1 MMRAGDIMTRNV
13 ITVSPDTDVAEIA
26 RIMLEKRVS
35 GLPVVENG
43 APVGIISESDLLR
56 RPETGTEWHAP
67 SWLELFLTRSSLAA
81 DYVRTHAR
89 TARDVMTKELITASE
104 DTPISEIAE
113 LLEQHRIKRVP
124 VLGQDGRLIG
134 IISRVNLLQGLAS
147 ACRKPSAP
155 TDDER
160 IRDALLAELGH
171 ESWAAIDPDNVIVE
185 DGVVHLWGV
194 VRSPEVRRAMVV
206 AARNIQGVKD
216 VLDFMDRN
224 REDHDILY
232 RPNWP
237 RTAPP

>member
-1 MMRAGDIMTRNV
+1 MMTAGDIMTRNV

-26 RIMLEKRVS
+26 RIMLEKRIS

-43 APVGIISESDLLR
+43 AAVGIVSESDLLR

-67 SWLELFLTRSSLAA
+67 RWLELFLTRSSLAA

-89 TARDVMTKELITASE
+89 TARDVMTKELVTASE

-113 LLEQHRIKRVP
+113 LMEQHRIKRLP
-124 VLGQDGRLIG
+124 VLGQDGRVIG
-134 IISRVNLLQGLAS
+134 IVSRVNLLRGLAS
-147 ACRKPSAP
+147 AARPPAE

-171 ESWAAIDPDNVIVE
+171 ESWASIDPDNVVVE
-185 DGVVHLWGV
+185 DGVVHLWGL
-194 VRSPEVRRAMVV
+194 VRSPEVRRAMLV
-206 AARNIQGVKD
+206 AARNIPGVKD
-216 VLDFMDRN
+216 VVDFMDRN
-224 REDHDILY
+224 REDHDLLY

>member
-1 MMRAGDIMTRNV
+1 MMTAGDIMTRNV

-26 RIMLEKRVS
+26 RIMLEKRIS

-43 APVGIISESDLLR
+43 TAVGIVSESDLLR

-67 SWLELFLTRSSLAA
+67 RWLELFLTRSSLAA

-89 TARDVMTKELITASE
+89 SARDVMTKELVTASE

-113 LLEQHRIKRVP
+113 LMEQHRIKRLP
-124 VLGQDGRLIG
+124 VLGQDGRVIG
-134 IISRVNLLQGLAS
+134 IVSRVNLLRGLAS
-147 ACRKPSAP
+147 AARPPAE

-171 ESWAAIDPDNVIVE
+171 ESWASIDPDNVVVE

-206 AARNIQGVKD
+206 AARNIPGVKD
-216 VLDFMDRN
+216 VVDFMDRN
-224 REDHDILY
+224 REDHDLLY

>member
-1 MMRAGDIMTRNV
+1 MMTAGDVMTRTV
-13 ITVSPDTDVAEIA
+13 ITVPPDADVAEIA

-43 APVGIISESDLLR
+43 APIGIISESDLLR

-67 SWLELFLTRSSLAA
+67 SWLELFLSRSSLAA

-89 TARDVMTKELITASE
+89 TARDVMTKELVTASE
-104 DTPISEIAE
+104 DTPVSEIAE
-113 LLEQHRIKRVP
+113 LMETHRIKRVP
-124 VLGQDGRLIG
+124 VLSQDGRIIG
-134 IISRVNLLQGLAS
+134 IVSRINLLQGLAR
-147 ACRKPSAP
+147 ACPPPAAP

-171 ESWAAIDPDNVIVE
+171 ESWAAIDPDNIIVE
-185 DGVVHLWGV
+185 DGTVHLWGL

-206 AARNIQGVKD
+206 AARNVPGVKE
-216 VLDFMDRN
+216 VVDFMDRN
-224 REDHDILY
+224 REDHDPLD

>member
-1 MMRAGDIMTRNV
+1 MTAGDIMTRNV
-13 ITVSPDTDVAEIA
+13 ITVPPDADVAEIA
-26 RIMLEKRVS
+26 RIMLDKRVS

-43 APVGIISESDLLR
+43 APIGIISESDLLR

-67 SWLELFLTRSSLAA
+67 SWLELFLSRSSLAA

-104 DTPISEIAE
+104 DTPVSEIAE
-113 LLEQHRIKRVP
+113 LMETHRIKRVP
-124 VLGQDGRLIG
+124 VLGQDGRIIG
-134 IISRVNLLQGLAS
+134 IVSRVNLLQGLAH
-147 ACRKPSAP
+147 ACRPAPAP

-171 ESWAAIDPDNVIVE
+171 ESWAAIDPENIIVE

-194 VRSPEVRRAMVV
+194 VRSPEVRRAMVI
-206 AARNIQGVKD
+206 AARNIPGVNE
-216 VLDFMDRN
+216 VVDFMDRN
-224 REDHDILY
+224 REDHDPLD

-237 RTAPP
+237 GTAPP